1 MVSTSS
7 RPQRQSSIDRIID
20 AYLFAP
26 RRNRAP
32 AHTDVL
38 QRQAQGTDVRCAS
51 FSVTMPYLSFVCQ
64 ALAEP
69 HTFIVEPRDERT
81 DAYSLGSSSIDRQGT
96 RTRGMRR
103 R

>member
-1 MVSTSS
+1 M
-7 RPQRQSSIDRIID
+7 
-20 AYLFAP
+20 
-26 RRNRAP
+26 
-32 AHTDVL
+32 L